1 MSEIAQFQDL
11 NFKLT
16 VINALMY
23 DGDALTP
30 RFDVDEFV
38 ESHDKRTIDTE
49 EEGYEVIPEVLAW
62 FAALEIPT
70 SLLAG
75 IERLEQEGGDE
86 IWLQIIPF
94 WDGEDDVFNIKS
106 AADAALLPSLKNI
119 TLFYDDDDSIFQAF
133 EARGV
138 TAEWL

>member
-1 MSEIAQFQDL
+1 MSDIAQFQDL

-23 DGDALTP
+23 DSDALTP

-38 ESHDKRTIDTE
+38 ESYDKREIDTE

-62 FAALEIPT
+62 FEALQIPT
-70 SLLAG
+70 ALLAS
-75 IERLEQEGGDE
+75 IERLDQDGGDE

-106 AADAALLPSLKNI
+106 AADAALLPKLRSI
-119 TLFYDDDDSIFQAF
+119 TLFYDDDDSILQAF
-133 EARGV
+133 EARGIA
-138 TAEWL
+138 AEWL